1 MVREFVASMRLKGR
15 KDASLTKSVKDART
29 DMAALGSDA
38 QKAASQVQSSA
49 DRQSSALGRAE
60 RGTGRLSAGMARASQ
75 GAQKFGQA
83 MRQATSALASHG
95 VATKLANSTLDA
107 AANKY
112 TSLIGTVGGAL
123 AVRQVGNIQE
133 RFVRL
138 GIQAG
143 KSAEDMSKLKEEIYA
158 ASQMQDIRVNAGDL
172 TSGIEAIVEKT
183 GDLAFAQANLRNM
196 GLAMQ
201 ATGATGAAIGE
212 LFAEFQK
219 QGITAPDNVMKA
231 LDTLTVQGKTGAFT
245 LEHLANLGPR
255 VVTAYNAMG
264 RSGVEA
270 MREMGA
276 ALQVMRQGTGSSE
289 SAATAF
295 EAVMRT
301 LSDPTKIKQL
311 EALGVDVFD
320 PDKLAEGK
328 EMLRPINELLEE
340 IVVKANGSMTVLG
353 SIFDSEA
360 QRGLNALIGE
370 YSRDGEI
377 TSIKTFMEV
386 QGDGTQTMQDAA
398 KAALTL
404 NAALTSMAT
413 AWEQFADK
421 RLTKPI
427 ELAAK
432 ALHALGTDGM
442 DTLFTVL
449 GTGGGAVLAG
459 LAWRKAYRGV
469 KWARGLFG
477 GKKGG
482 KGERLADAISGAS
495 GDVMPVRVVNWP
507 GGGLGASGGSA
518 TSRLRKG
525 GAPAGAAPSALSKGK
540 GLLKGG
546 GKLLG
551 RIAAPLTVAMGAL
564 DLFDAVANGSAKDV
578 GSSLGGTGGALAGA
592 AAGAALGSVV
602 PVIGTAVGGIVG
614 GMLGGFGGDAL
625 GGAVGGMF
633 DSPADTGTDTAGTTG
648 AAASPSAGAVT
659 IHVHAAPGMDV
670 EALARKVADMIQRR
684 KTGALHDD

>member
-83 MRQATSALASHG
+83 MRTATSALASHD
-95 VATKLANSTLDA
+95 VAAKLANSTLDGV
-107 AANKY
+107 ANKY

-138 GIQAG
+138 GIQANQ
-143 KSAEDMSKLKEEIYA
+143 SADAMAKLKEELYA
-158 ASQMQDIRVNAGDL
+158 TALMQDIRVDAGDM
-172 TSGIEAIVEKT
+172 TAGIEAIVEKT
-183 GDLAFAQANLRNM
+183 GDLAFAQANLRNI
-196 GLAMQ
+196 GLAMK
-201 ATGATGAAIGE
+201 ATGAAGADVGE

-219 QGITAPDNVMKA
+219 MGIKDPEKVMEA
-231 LDTLTVQGKTGAFT
+231 LDILNRQGKEGAFT
-245 LEHLANLGPR
+245 LQNLAGLGPR
-255 VVTAYNAMG
+255 VITAYTATG
-264 RSGVEA
+264 REGTKA
-270 MREMGA
+270 LLEMGA
-276 ALQVMRQGTGSSE
+276 ALQMIRMGTGSSE
-289 SAATAF
+289 MAATAF
-295 EAVMRT
+295 EALLRT
-301 LSDPTKIKQL
+301 LTDPAKIKQL
-311 EALGVDVFD
+311 ESWGLELFD
-320 PDKLAEGK
+320 ADKLSEGK
-328 EMLRPINELLEE
+328 RVLRPINELMKE
-340 IVVKANGSMTVLG
+340 IVQTTEGDKVKLG
-353 SIFDSEA
+353 QVFDSEA
-360 QRGLNALIGE
+360 VRAFNQASGEFQRTGSLASLDKFI
-370 YSRDGEI
+370 S
-377 TSIKTFMEV
+377 M
-386 QGDGTQTMQDAA
+386 QGDGTETMGDAA
-398 KAALTL
+398 RAAETM

-413 AWEQFADK
+413 AWERFADK

-427 ELAAK
+427 ELATK
-432 ALHALGTDGM
+432 ALNKLGADGA
-442 DTLFTVL
+442 DTLFSAL
-449 GTGGGAVLAG
+449 SIGGGAVLAG
-459 LAWRKAYRGV
+459 LAGRKAYRGV

-482 KGERLADAISGAS
+482 KGERLADAVSGAS